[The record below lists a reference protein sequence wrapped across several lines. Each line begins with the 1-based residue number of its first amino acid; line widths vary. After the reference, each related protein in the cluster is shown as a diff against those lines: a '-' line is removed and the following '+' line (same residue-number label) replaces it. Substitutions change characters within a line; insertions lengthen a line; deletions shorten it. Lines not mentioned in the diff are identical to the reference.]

1 MADTITPTQP
11 LAPTLPVTVP
21 PEDKRREK
29 QKKTPN
35 ENESEQEQT
44 DSKNNTEK
52 PRKGLFDEYV

>member
-21 PEDKRREK
+21 PDDKRREK
-29 QKKTPN
+29 QKKTHN
-35 ENESEQEQT
+35 ENEQEQT

-52 PRKGLFDEYV
+52 PHKGLFDEYV

>member
-21 PEDKRREK
+21 PDDKRREK

-35 ENESEQEQT
+35 ENEQEQT
-44 DSKNNTEK
+44 DNKNNTEK
-52 PRKGLFDEYV
+52 PHKGLFDEYV

>member
-29 QKKTPN
+29 QKKPSH
-35 ENESEQEQT
+35 ENDQEQT
-44 DSKNNTEK
+44 DSDDNTKK
-52 PRKGLFDEYV
+52 PHKGLFDEYV

>member
-29 QKKTPN
+29 KKPSH
-35 ENESEQEQT
+35 ENDQEQT
-44 DSKNNTEK
+44 DSDDNTKK
-52 PRKGLFDEYV
+52 PHKGLFDEYV